1 VFPPGLEE
9 QYPGMLQ
16 RIRIFLLEQSELAVN
31 MTPKNANGA
40 FLLSILD
47 ENKLRYVLKTMLDEN
62 EFLSPYGIRSISRYH
77 AEHPYVFYVNGQEY
91 RVDYWPAESESPM
104 FGGNS
109 NWRGPIWFPI
119 NALIVRAL
127 HNLHLYYGDN
137 FKIECPTGSG
147 HLMNLGEV
155 AADIAQRLT
164 NIFLKDNNGRRPL
177 YSRSEKS
184 ESDLLWKDYLNFYEY
199 FHGDTGAGLGANHQ
213 TGWSGFVAA
222 LIQIFDTGGGRRL
235 VKRREEQMKTQVDIV
250 PTAGEEIPGV
260 HA

>member
-1 VFPPGLEE
+1 
-9 QYPGMLQ
+9 
-16 RIRIFLLEQSELAVN
+16 